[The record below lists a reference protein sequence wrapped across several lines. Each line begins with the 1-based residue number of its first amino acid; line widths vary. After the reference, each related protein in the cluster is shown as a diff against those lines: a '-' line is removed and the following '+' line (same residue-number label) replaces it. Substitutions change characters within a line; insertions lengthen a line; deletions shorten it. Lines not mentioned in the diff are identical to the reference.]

1 MKTDSIFYRLF
12 KERGEVFF
20 ELIER
25 PVQEAQDYSFASYEV
40 KQTAFRIDGFF
51 QPLQEDT
58 TKPLYFTEVQFR
70 YDANVYAGLF
80 AEIFIYLNQNNP
92 GQDWRGIIIFA
103 TRGFEPKNLLPY

>member
-58 TKPLYFTEVQFR
+58 IQQNHSILLR
-70 YDANVYAGLF
+70 YNSAMMPMFMQDYLLRFLF
-80 AEIFIYLNQNNP
+80 I
-92 GQDWRGIIIFA
+92 
-103 TRGFEPKNLLPY
+103 